1 MRWVAL
7 AGAAAFF
14 EAGSASELWD
24 APMSGVVNAVK
35 PMVATTRLE
44 KPVSSRLLPNVAVK
58 HEGGE
63 TDRQAAPT

>member
-1 MRWVAL
+1 MRSVAL

-24 APMSGVVNAVK
+24 APMSGVVNAVE

-44 KPVSSRLLPNVAVK
+44 KPVSSARLLPNVAVK
-58 HEGGE
+58 HEGG
-63 TDRQAAPT
+63 